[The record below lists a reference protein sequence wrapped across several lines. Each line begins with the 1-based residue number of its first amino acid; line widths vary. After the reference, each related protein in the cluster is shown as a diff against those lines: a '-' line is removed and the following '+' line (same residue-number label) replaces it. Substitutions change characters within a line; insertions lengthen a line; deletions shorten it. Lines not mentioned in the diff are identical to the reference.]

1 MQLTFKRR
9 SYLECPKDNR
19 PNQGGDREL
28 SALENIGKSLN
39 EAIRKL
45 LRRPLVDEAAIKEL
59 VRDLQRALLQADV
72 NVDLVLEL
80 SSKIQQRA
88 MSESLPP
95 GVSRREHVIKVL
107 YEELTRFLGEEPAKT
122 IIQPGKTFLMM
133 LVGIQGSGK
142 TTSAVKIARFF
153 QKRGFKPGVICADT
167 YRPGAFEQ
175 IKQLAESIGI
185 PVYGDPSE
193 KQSWKIAERGLAYLE
208 KEKCN
213 IAIVDTA
220 GRHRNEKDLMEEMR
234 ELAEAIHPDEIILIV
249 DGTIGQQ
256 AMAQAKA
263 FSDAT
268 NIGSILVTKL
278 DGSARGGGALSAVA
292 ATKVKIK
299 FIGVGEKVDDLEEF
313 VPSAF
318 VGRLL
323 GMGDI
328 KNLVDKVREAEAG
341 VSGEKARAFLEGRFS
356 LKDMYDQ
363 MEALRKMGPLKK
375 VFRMLPGSFNIPD
388 EAMDIAEQ
396 KLDAWR
402 VIIQSMTQE
411 EVQEPKLIDS
421 SRARRIARGSGRTER
436 EVKELINQY
445 SNMKRMVKM
454 MRRRQPMML
463 RKGLFQMKA

>member
-1 MQLTFKRR
+1 MFKRR
-9 SYLECPKDNR
+9 SNDVEHIKKTR
-19 PNQGGDREL
+19 STQGGDSEL

-39 EAIRKL
+39 EAIRRL
-45 LRRPLVDEAAIKEL
+45 LRLPLVDEAAVKDL
-59 VRDLQRALLQADV
+59 VRDLQRALLQGDV
-72 NVDLVLEL
+72 NVDLVLQL
-80 SSKIQQRA
+80 SSNIQQRA
-88 MSESLPP
+88 ISESLPP

-107 YEELTRFLGEEPAKT
+107 YEELTRFLGEEPSGT
-122 IIQPGKTFLMM
+122 MIQPGKIFLIM

-142 TTSAVKIARFF
+142 TTSAVKIARFY
-153 QKRGFKPGVICADT
+153 QKRGLKPGLICADT
-167 YRPGAFEQ
+167 FRPGAFEQ
-175 IKQLAESIGI
+175 IKQLADRIGV
-185 PVYGDPSE
+185 PAYGDPSE
-193 KQSWKIAERGLAYLE
+193 KASWKVAKSGLAHLE
-208 KEKCN
+208 REKCN

-220 GRHRNEKDLMEEMR
+220 GRHRNEKDLMKEMK
-234 ELAEAIHPDEIILIV
+234 ELAEAIRPDEIVLTI

-256 AMAQAKA
+256 ATAQATA
-263 FSDAT
+263 FAEAT

-299 FIGVGEKVDDLEEF
+299 FIGAGEKVDDLEEF
-313 VPSAF
+313 VPSTF

-328 KNLVDKVREAEAG
+328 KGLVEKVREAETG
-341 VSGEKARAFLEGRFS
+341 VSEEKAKVFLEGRFS
-356 LKDMYDQ
+356 LKDMYEQ

-388 EAMDIAEQ
+388 EAMDTAEQ

-411 EVQEPKLIDS
+411 EVQEPKVIDS
-421 SRARRIARGSGRTER
+421 SRARRIARGSGRSEK
-436 EVKELINQY
+436 EVKELVNQY
-445 SNMKRMVKM
+445 SNMKKMMKM

-463 RKGLFQMKA
+463 RKGFFQMKS